1 MLRSIEQRKRDH
13 RRGAVAGVVFFTGIQ
28 LMCVVGFGAL
38 CLIPDLPKTAFW
50 LFAVLAVFCLVLILP
65 VLLLLKQRF
74 REIEGGELD
83 EAGKY

>member
-1 MLRSIEQRKRDH
+1 MA
-13 RRGAVAGVVFFTGIQ
+13 GAVFFVGLQ
-28 LMCVVGFGAL
+28 LMCAVGFGAL
-38 CLIPDLPKTAFW
+38 CSIPGLPLWAFW

-74 REIEGGELD
+74 HEIEGGELD